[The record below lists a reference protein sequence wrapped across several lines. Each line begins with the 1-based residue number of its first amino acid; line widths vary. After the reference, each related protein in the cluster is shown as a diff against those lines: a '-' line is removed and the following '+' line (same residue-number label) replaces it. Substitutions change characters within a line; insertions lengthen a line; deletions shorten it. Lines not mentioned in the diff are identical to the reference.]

1 MSARYTVVDVEE
13 VEPAGPGGGVR
24 FLRRAVGATAFGFN
38 WFELGPGSEGPE
50 HDETDSKQEEVM
62 IVLSGEGTLSVDGE
76 ALPLAPRQVV
86 RLVLWRLDDRTP
98 PVEELRDRVDELE
111 PLPPPS
117 TFLVNGA
124 AEQIGVLVVAE
135 DDEPA
140 LPQLAALRDLVGR
153 DPDLYEEYETLA

>member
-1 MSARYTVVDVEE
+1 
-13 VEPAGPGGGVR
+13 
-24 FLRRAVGATAFGFN
+24 
-38 WFELGPGSEGPE
+38 
-50 HDETDSKQEEVM
+50 M
-62 IVLSGEGTLSVDGE
+62 I
-76 ALPLAPRQVV
+76 V

-98 PVEELRDRVDELE
+98 PVEELRDRIDELE

-117 TFLVNGA
+117 TFLVNDA

>member
-1 MSARYTVVDVEE
+1 V
-13 VEPAGPGGGVR
+13 
-24 FLRRAVGATAFGFN
+24 
-38 WFELGPGSEGPE
+38 
-50 HDETDSKQEEVM
+50 
-62 IVLSGEGTLSVDGE
+62 I
-76 ALPLAPRQVV
+76 V

-140 LPQLAALRDLVGR
+140 LPQVAALRDLVGR